1 MFFMKVRKIFS
12 LFLYLFFAALV
23 IFAGYSVYVYLTN
36 KPPVEEISQARESL
50 AAAKNKKA
58 GRYASET
65 LREAERLY
73 KWAMKEWE
81 TQNNKFFI
89 FRDYALTRDL
99 ALKST
104 NKSTN
109 AGNEAKTV
117 KNKLQNSVE
126 SELTTLRNQISKFEK
141 YYEHLALEQSILR
154 SYHRGKTRFLEAQI
168 EFEKNDLQE
177 AANLTKKAAEGIT
190 TAEKAAHMKLVEF
203 YKNYPSWEKNTKLA
217 YSLSKKGQTVI
228 LVDKLQST
236 CIILKGGKEFKS
248 FPAEFGK
255 SWMGDKLYA
264 GDKATP
270 EGVYKI
276 TEKKSR
282 AKTRYYKALLIN
294 YPNGEDQKRYDRM
307 VKSGEIPRRTGI
319 GGLIE
324 IHGDGGKGVNWTDG
338 CIALENSEMDVVFNQ
353 CSVNTPVIIVGSRQP
368 LEDYLN

>member
-1 MFFMKVRKIFS
+1 MKVRKIISF
-12 LFLYLFFAALV
+12 FLYLFFALLV
-23 IFAGYSVYVYLTN
+23 IFIGYSVYVYVTN
-36 KPPVEEISQARESL
+36 KPPIEEISQARESL
-50 AAAKNKKA
+50 ATAKNKKA
-58 GRYASET
+58 GKYASET

-99 ALKST
+99 ALKSI

-109 AGNEAKTV
+109 AGNEAKKV
-117 KNKLQNSVE
+117 KDKLQNRVE
-126 SELTTLRNQISKFEK
+126 SELATLKKQISKFEK
-141 YYEHLALEQSILR
+141 YYEHLAIGQSTLR
-154 SYHRGKTRFLEAQI
+154 SFHRGKTRFLEAQI
-168 EFEKNDLQE
+168 EFEKNNLQE
-177 AANLTKKAAEGIT
+177 AAKLTKKAIEGVT
-190 TAEKAAHMKLVEF
+190 TAEKAAHIKLVEF
-203 YKNYPSWEKNTKLA
+203 FKSYPSWEKNTKLA
-217 YSLSKKGQTVI
+217 YSLSKQGQTVI

-236 CIILKGGKEFKS
+236 CFILKGGKEYKS

-255 SWMGDKLYA
+255 SWMGDKMYA

-270 EGVYKI
+270 EGVYKV

-282 AKTRYYKALLIN
+282 ARTKYYKALLIN
-294 YPNGEDQKRYDRM
+294 YPNGEDQRRYDRM
-307 VKSGEIPRRTGI
+307 VKTGEISRRTGI

-338 CIALENSEMDVVFNQ
+338 CVALANNEMDVVYNQ

-368 LEDYLN
+368 LEEYLK

>member
-1 MFFMKVRKIFS
+1 MKVRKIISF
-12 LFLYLFFAALV
+12 FLYLFFALLV
-23 IFAGYSVYVYLTN
+23 IFIGYSVYVYVTN
-36 KPPVEEISQARESL
+36 KPPIEEISQARESL
-50 AAAKNKKA
+50 ATAKNKKA
-58 GRYASET
+58 GKYASET

-99 ALKST
+99 ALKSI

-109 AGNEAKTV
+109 AGNEAKKV
-117 KNKLQNSVE
+117 KDKLQNRVE
-126 SELTTLRNQISKFEK
+126 SELATLKKQISKFEK
-141 YYEHLALEQSILR
+141 YYEHLAIGQSTLR
-154 SYHRGKTRFLEAQI
+154 SFHRGKTRFLEAQI
-168 EFEKNDLQE
+168 EYEKNDLQE
-177 AANLTKKAAEGIT
+177 AAKLTKKAIEGVT
-190 TAEKAAHMKLVEF
+190 TAEKAAHIKLVEF
-203 YKNYPSWEKNTKLA
+203 FKSYPSWEKNTKLA
-217 YSLSKKGQTVI
+217 YSLSKQGQTVI

-236 CIILKGGKEFKS
+236 CFILKGGKEYKS

-255 SWMGDKLYA
+255 SWMGDKMYA

-270 EGVYKI
+270 EGVYKV

-282 AKTRYYKALLIN
+282 ARTKYYKALLIN
-294 YPNGEDQKRYDRM
+294 YPNGEDQRRYDRM
-307 VKSGEIPRRTGI
+307 VKTGEISRRTGI

-338 CIALENSEMDVVFNQ
+338 CVALANNEMDVVYNQ

-368 LEDYLN
+368 LEEYLK

>member
-1 MFFMKVRKIFS
+1 MKVRKIISF
-12 LFLYLFFAALV
+12 FLYLFFALLV
-23 IFAGYSVYVYLTN
+23 IFIGYSVYVYVTN
-36 KPPVEEISQARESL
+36 KPPIEEISQARESL
-50 AAAKNKKA
+50 ATAKNKKA
-58 GRYASET
+58 GKYASET

-99 ALKST
+99 ALKSI

-109 AGNEAKTV
+109 AGNEAKKV
-117 KNKLQNSVE
+117 KDKLQNRVE
-126 SELTTLRNQISKFEK
+126 SELATLKKQISKFEK
-141 YYEHLALEQSILR
+141 YYEHLAIGQSTLR
-154 SYHRGKTRFLEAQI
+154 SFHRGKTRFLEAQI
-168 EFEKNDLQE
+168 EYEKNNLQE
-177 AANLTKKAAEGIT
+177 AAKLTKKAIEGVT
-190 TAEKAAHMKLVEF
+190 TAEKAAHIKLVEF
-203 YKNYPSWEKNTKLA
+203 FKSYPSWEKNTKLA
-217 YSLSKKGQTVI
+217 YSLSKQGQTVI

-236 CIILKGGKEFKS
+236 CFILKGGKEYKS

-255 SWMGDKLYA
+255 SWMGDKMYA

-270 EGVYKI
+270 EGVYKV

-282 AKTRYYKALLIN
+282 ARTKYYKALLIN
-294 YPNGEDQKRYDRM
+294 YPNGEDQRRYDRM
-307 VKSGEIPRRTGI
+307 VKTGEISRRTGI

-338 CIALENSEMDVVFNQ
+338 CVALANNEMDVVYNQ

-368 LEDYLN
+368 LEEYLK